1 MTPAIQSD
9 QLPARLPRASAA
21 EYLANQRTF
30 LAWIRTSIALISFG
44 FVTGKLNLMLP
55 LLAARAD
62 SNVPAMPSVHRFSVG
77 LWMMAFGGLLPIMAA
92 WRYYVVNRAIERGA
106 VKSERGTV
114 AFVALLVVLLALVII
129 IYTIT
134 KPEMM

>member
-1 MTPAIQSD
+1 
-9 QLPARLPRASAA
+9 
-21 EYLANQRTF
+21 
-30 LAWIRTSIALISFG
+30 
-44 FVTGKLNLMLP
+44 
-55 LLAARAD
+55 
-62 SNVPAMPSVHRFSVG
+62 MPSVHRFSVG

-92 WRYYVVNRAIERGA
+92 WRYYVVNRAIERGV

>member
-1 MTPAIQSD
+1 MTQAIESD
-9 QLPARLPRASAA
+9 ELPARLPRASAA

-30 LAWIRTSIALISFG
+30 LAWVRRSIAVISFG
-44 FVTGKLNLMLP
+44 FVNGKLNLMLP

-62 SNVPAMPSVHRFSVG
+62 SNVPAMLSVHRFSVG

-106 VKSERGTV
+106 VRSERGTV
-114 AFVALLVVLLALVII
+114 AFLALLGVLLALAI
-129 IYTIT
+129 
-134 KPEMM
+134 MRF